1 MADSQKT
8 SRLEI
13 KPIVVMVLGG
23 VGSVLVAIVGN
34 AAVTT
39 IWFGVLLS
47 VVIALLVRR
56 RRPNDDSAIGLL
68 ETPFYLS
75 HDAEIFDRY
84 RQISQQ
90 LLRISQR
97 SSKVYR
103 DLALQILDDM
113 TRRCVEMGQGR
124 IVFLETE
131 TWRLA
136 YERLLR
142 EPMVFTYRSV
152 AVVRNPNYW
161 QDAAGSGS
169 MQFNFQMIDDQ
180 VITIERIVVVADHL
194 WPKDQELPDD
204 ELRQW
209 IHEQSVHGIWMKLVR
224 ISDLKNEPDLVR
236 DMGIYGQLA
245 VGTQQLADDNL
256 RTQRFILNFDLNEV
270 REAERLWEKLGVYSA
285 AYKDLLD
292 QFRL

>member
-1 MADSQKT
+1 MAM
-8 SRLEI
+8 
-13 KPIVVMVLGG
+13 VVGG
-23 VGSVLVAIVGN
+23 LGSVLVAIVGN
-34 AAVTT
+34 MAVQTV
-39 IWFGVLLS
+39 WLGLLLS
-47 VVIALLVRR
+47 AVIAMLVRR
-56 RRPNDDSAIGLL
+56 RGPNDDSSIGLL

-75 HDAEIFDRY
+75 HDTEVFDRY
-84 RQISQQ
+84 RQMSQQ
-90 LLRISQR
+90 FLRISQR

-142 EPMVFTYRSV
+142 EPTVFTYRSV
-152 AVVRNPNYW
+152 AVVRNPKYW

-169 MQFNFQMIDDQ
+169 MQFNFQLIDDQ
-180 VITIERIVVVADHL
+180 VITIERIVVIADHL
-194 WPKDQELPDD
+194 WPQDRELPDD

-224 ISDLKNEPDLVR
+224 ISNLQKEPELER

-245 VGTQQLADDNL
+245 VGNQQLADDNL
-256 RTQRFILNFDLNEV
+256 RTQRFILNFDLNEI

>member
-8 SRLEI
+8 SRFEI
-13 KPIVVMVLGG
+13 RPVMAMVVGG
-23 VGSVLVAIVGN
+23 LGSVLVAIVGN
-34 AAVTT
+34 MAVQTV
-39 IWFGVLLS
+39 WLGLLLS
-47 VVIALLVRR
+47 AVIAMLVRR
-56 RRPNDDSAIGLL
+56 RGRNDGSSIGLL

-75 HDAEIFDRY
+75 HDTEVFDRY
-84 RQISQQ
+84 RQMSQQ
-90 LLRISQR
+90 FLRISQR

-142 EPMVFTYRSV
+142 EPTVFTYRSV
-152 AVVRNPNYW
+152 AVVRNPKYW

-169 MQFNFQMIDDQ
+169 MQFNFQLIDDQ
-180 VITIERIVVVADHL
+180 VITIERIVVIADHL

-224 ISDLKNEPDLVR
+224 ISDLQKEPELVR

-256 RTQRFILNFDLNEV
+256 RTQRFILNFDLNEI

>member
-1 MADSQKT
+1 MADSQRT
-8 SRLEI
+8 GRVEI
-13 KPIVVMVLGG
+13 KPIVVMVVGG
-23 VGSVLVAIVGN
+23 LGSVLVAIVGN
-34 AAVTT
+34 VAVTT
-39 IWFGVLLS
+39 VWIGVLLS
-47 VVIALLVRR
+47 IVIALLVRR
-56 RRPNDDSAIGLL
+56 RRPDDDSSIGLL

-75 HDAEIFDRY
+75 HDAEIFERY
-84 RQISQQ
+84 RQMSQQ

-142 EPMVFTYRSV
+142 DPTVFTYRSV
-152 AVVRNPNYW
+152 AVVRNPKYW

-180 VITIERIVVVADHL
+180 VITIERIVVIADHL

>member
-1 MADSQKT
+1 
-8 SRLEI
+8 
-13 KPIVVMVLGG
+13 MVLGG
-23 VGSVLVAIVGN
+23 VGSVLVALVGN

-39 IWFGVLLS
+39 IWLGVLLS

-56 RRPNDDSAIGLL
+56 RRPDDDSSIGLL

-75 HDAEIFDRY
+75 HDAEIFERY
-84 RQISQQ
+84 RQMSQQ

-103 DLALQILDDM
+103 DLALQILDEM

-142 EPMVFTYRSV
+142 DPTVFTYRSV
-152 AVVRNPNYW
+152 AVVRNSKYW

-285 AYKDLLD
+285 GYKDLLD

>member
-8 SRLEI
+8 SRFDI
-13 KPIVVMVLGG
+13 RPITIVVLGG
-23 VGSVLVAIVGN
+23 VGSVLVALVGN

-39 IWFGVLLS
+39 IWLGVLLS

-56 RRPNDDSAIGLL
+56 RRPDDDSSIGLL

-75 HDAEIFDRY
+75 HDAEIFERY
-84 RQISQQ
+84 RQMSQQ

-103 DLALQILDDM
+103 DLALQILDEM

-142 EPMVFTYRSV
+142 DPTVFTYRSV
-152 AVVRNPNYW
+152 AVVRNSKYW

>member
-8 SRLEI
+8 SRFDI
-13 KPIVVMVLGG
+13 RPITIVVLGG
-23 VGSVLVAIVGN
+23 VGSVLVALVGN

-39 IWFGVLLS
+39 IWLGVLLS

-56 RRPNDDSAIGLL
+56 RRPDDDSSIGLL

-75 HDAEIFDRY
+75 HDAEIFERY
-84 RQISQQ
+84 RQMSQQ

-103 DLALQILDDM
+103 DLALQILDEM

-142 EPMVFTYRSV
+142 DPTVFTYRSV
-152 AVVRNPNYW
+152 AVVRNSKYW

-285 AYKDLLD
+285 GYKDLLD

>member
-1 MADSQKT
+1 M
-8 SRLEI
+8 
-13 KPIVVMVLGG
+13 VVGG

-34 AAVTT
+34 TAVTT
-39 IWFGVLLS
+39 VWLGVLLS

-56 RRPNDDSAIGLL
+56 RRPDDDSSIGLL

-75 HDAEIFDRY
+75 HDAEIFERY
-84 RQISQQ
+84 RQMSQQ
-90 LLRISQR
+90 LLKISQR

-142 EPMVFTYRSV
+142 DPTVFTYRSV

-169 MQFNFQMIDDQ
+169 MQFNFQLIDDQ

-224 ISDLKNEPDLVR
+224 ISDLNNEPDLVR

-270 REAERLWEKLGVYSA
+270 REAERLWEKLGVYCA

>member
-8 SRLEI
+8 SRFEFR
-13 KPIVVMVLGG
+13 PIIVMVVGG
-23 VGSVLVAIVGN
+23 LGSVLVALVGS
-34 AAVTT
+34 AAVQTV
-39 IWFGVLLS
+39 WLGVLLS
-47 VVIALLVRR
+47 VVIAMLVRR
-56 RRPNDDSAIGLL
+56 TRPIDDPSIGLL

-75 HDAEIFDRY
+75 HDVEIFDRY

-142 EPMVFTYRSV
+142 EPTVFTYRSV
-152 AVVRNPNYW
+152 AVVRNPKYW

-169 MQFNFQMIDDQ
+169 MQFNFQLIDDQ
-180 VITIERIVVVADHL
+180 VITIERIVVIADHL

-224 ISDLKNEPDLVR
+224 ISDLQKEPELVR

-245 VGTQQLADDNL
+245 VETQQLADDNL

-270 REAERLWEKLGVYSA
+270 RDAERLWEKLGVYSA

>member
-1 MADSQKT
+1 M
-8 SRLEI
+8 
-13 KPIVVMVLGG
+13 VMGS
-23 VGSVLVAIVGN
+23 VGSIFVAIVGN
-34 AAVTT
+34 VAVTT
-39 IWFGVLLS
+39 IWLGVLLS

-56 RRPNDDSAIGLL
+56 RRPDDDSSIGLL

-75 HDAEIFDRY
+75 HDAEIFERY
-84 RQISQQ
+84 RQMSQQ
-90 LLRISQR
+90 LLKISQR

-142 EPMVFTYRSV
+142 DPTVFTYRSV
-152 AVVRNPNYW
+152 AVVRNPKYW

-180 VITIERIVVVADHL
+180 VITIERIVVIADHL

>member
-1 MADSQKT
+1 MADSQRT

-13 KPIVVMVLGG
+13 KPVVVMVVGG
-23 VGSVLVAIVGN
+23 VGSALAAIVGN
-34 AAVTT
+34 TAVTT
-39 IWFGVLLS
+39 VWLGLLLS
-47 VVIALLVRR
+47 IVIALLIRR
-56 RRPNDDSAIGLL
+56 RRPDDDSSIGLL
-68 ETPFYLS
+68 EIPFYLS
-75 HDAEIFDRY
+75 RDAEVFERY

-90 LLRISQR
+90 LLKISQR

-142 EPMVFTYRSV
+142 DPTVFTYRSV
-152 AVVRNPNYW
+152 AVVRNSKYW

-180 VITIERIVVVADHL
+180 VITIERIVVIADLL

-270 REAERLWEKLGVYSA
+270 REAEQLWEKLGVYSA

>member
-1 MADSQKT
+1 MAEFQRT
-8 SRLEI
+8 GRLEI
-13 KPIVVMVLGG
+13 RPIVVMVVGG

-34 AAVTT
+34 TAVTT
-39 IWFGVLLS
+39 VWFGVLLS

-56 RRPNDDSAIGLL
+56 RNPNDDSSIGLL

-75 HDAEIFDRY
+75 HDAEIFERY
-84 RQISQQ
+84 RQMSQQ

-142 EPMVFTYRSV
+142 DPTVFTYRSV
-152 AVVRNPNYW
+152 AVVRNPKYW

-169 MQFNFQMIDDQ
+169 MQFNFQLIDDQ
-180 VITIERIVVVADHL
+180 VITIERIVVIADHL

-256 RTQRFILNFDLNEV
+256 RTQRFILSFDLNEI
-270 REAERLWEKLGVYSA
+270 REAERLWQKLEVYASS
-285 AYKDLLD
+285 YKNLLD

>member
-1 MADSQKT
+1 MKNPQQM
-8 SRLEI
+8 SRFES
-13 KPIVVMVLGG
+13 KPIIAMVVGITGTILAAV
-23 VGSVLVAIVGN
+23 VGN
-34 AAVTT
+34 TAVTT
-39 IWFGVLLS
+39 VWLGTLLS
-47 VVIALLVRR
+47 VVIGLLLRR
-56 RRPNDDSAIGLL
+56 RSLVDGSSIGLL

-75 HDAEIFDRY
+75 HDAEIFERY
-84 RQISQQ
+84 QQMSQQ

-113 TRRCVEMGQGR
+113 ARRCGEMGQGR
-124 IVFLETE
+124 IVFSETE
-131 TWRLA
+131 TWRIA
-136 YERLLR
+136 YERILR
-142 EPMVFTYRSV
+142 DPTVFTYRSV
-152 AVVRNPNYW
+152 AIVHNPKYW
-161 QDAAGSGS
+161 QDAAGTGS
-169 MQFNFQMIDDQ
+169 IQFNFQLIDDQ
-180 VITIERIVVVADHL
+180 VITIERIVVIADHL
-194 WPKDQELPDD
+194 WSKDQELPDD

-224 ISDLKNEPDLVR
+224 ISDLKNEPELVR

-256 RTQRFILNFDLNEV
+256 RTQRFILNFDLNEI
-270 REAERLWEKLGVYSA
+270 RNAERIWEKLGVYST